1 MYPFKPNVLCKL
13 REFELHLGEES
24 HPKVLIG
31 GARPSSKVGRKGSG
45 ERGADL
51 WGKSGLQMVATLKAT
66 NWVLAVGTKMEL
78 SPWRETVGQGW
89 QISQA
94 QT

>member
-1 MYPFKPNVLCKL
+1 MRRVTTSSDW
-13 REFELHLGEES
+13 R
-24 HPKVLIG
+24 
-31 GARPSSKVGRKGSG
+31 ARPSSKVGRKGSG

-51 WGKSGLQMVATLKAT
+51 WGKAGLQVVATVKAT

-78 SPWRETVGQGW
+78 SPWRETVVQGW